1 MMKVI
6 TFVVPCYNSQDYMRR
21 CIESL
26 LPCKKDREIIIVN
39 DGSTDATGEIADEY
53 AHLYPESMKVVHK
66 ANGGHG
72 SGVNAGLKL
81 ASGRFFKVVDS
92 DDWLDKEALEEIIRC
107 LKKQKDDVDLLICNY
122 VYDHLYENKQK
133 SVGYANVFPVNKICT
148 WQDMGRFRPSQ
159 YLVMHAMIYKT
170 ALLRRSGVIL
180 PEHTFYVDNLFANKP
195 LPNVRNI
202 LYMDVDLYHYFL
214 GREDQSVNEKSYMRR
229 IDQQILVTKL
239 VTDCVDLKK
248 VKKLSPKLAN
258 YLIRNISIMMSI
270 TCIYLLMIQTEEAEQ
285 KRRELWCYI
294 KQKDKRLYWR
304 LRYTT
309 LSGFTNLPGKFGG
322 FLTLRG
328 YHTAKKTY
336 QFS

>member
-1 MMKVI
+1 MKEI
-6 TFVVPCYNSQDYMRR
+6 TFVVPCYNSQNYMRR

-26 LPCKKDREIIIVN
+26 LPCKNDGEIIIVN

-53 AHLYPESMKVVHK
+53 AQLYPDIVKVIHK

-81 ASGRFFKVVDS
+81 ANGRFFKVVDS
-92 DDWLDKEALEEIIRC
+92 DDWLDKEALEKTIIC
-107 LKKQKDDVDLLICNY
+107 LKKMRNDVDLLVCNY

-133 SVGYANVFPVNKICT
+133 SVAYTNVFPVNKICT
-148 WQDMGRFRPSQ
+148 WQDMGRFHASQ
-159 YLVMHAMIYKT
+159 YLVMHALIFRT
-170 ALLRRSGVIL
+170 AILKRSGVVL
-180 PEHTFYVDNLFANKP
+180 PEHTFYVDNLFAYKP
-195 LPNVRNI
+195 LPHVKKI
-202 LYMDVDLYHYFL
+202 LYMDIDLYHYFL
-214 GREDQSVNEKSYMRR
+214 GRDDQSVTEESYMRR

-239 VTDCVDLKK
+239 VADCVDIKK

-258 YLIRNISIMMSI
+258 YMIRNLSIMMSI
-270 TCIYLLMIQTEEAEQ
+270 SCIYLLMINTEVSEQ
-285 KRRELWCYI
+285 KRRDLWNYM
-294 KQKDKRLYWR
+294 KQKDRRLYQR

-322 FLTLRG
+322 FLTLKG
-328 YHTAKKTY
+328 YKTAKKTY